1 MRQSRTRCTSIY
13 DLALKYITPN
23 TTLACKRFQ
32 SLANLFM
39 LRLKEWKISSIVL
52 EISGGDAPNEQSIY
66 LEKTEGTEFG

>member
-1 MRQSRTRCTSIY
+1 MRESRTRCTSIY

-39 LRLKEWKISSIVL
+39 LISSIVL